1 MTRKRNHE
9 KCIEVLE
16 KLEHLQ
22 IIKRH
27 YVDGI
32 NSYANQF
39 KWLKEKYERK
49 VIIIDLYADR
59 LEQQYS
65 DLVCSP

>member
-1 MTRKRNHE
+1 MTRKRKHE
-9 KCIEVLE
+9 KCIDVLE

-22 IIKRH
+22 IIKQH
-27 YVDGI
+27 YVDGL

-49 VIIIDLYADR
+49 VKIIDLYADR
-59 LEQQYS
+59 LEQQYIELIRS
-65 DLVCSP
+65 L